1 MVSKT
6 IEFSKPKFRTCLW
19 KNCVNF
25 SPTFTNLQSK
35 LIALETQ
42 KFQNVKIQENQER
55 LINDLKTN
63 TMLTSQTSYSN
74 SQPKMLNLIKKSA
87 FLFEKYKKLVVKNL
101 IGVDNY
107 SLVETLFLKT
117 QYNKVFKN
125 QELLYKHLEQ
135 KISR

>member
-1 MVSKT
+1 MVPKT
-6 IEFSKPKFRTCLW
+6 TKFSKSKFRTCLW

-25 SPTFTNLQSK
+25 SPTFTNLQSQ

-74 SQPKMLNLIKKSA
+74 SQPKMLNLIKKST
-87 FLFEKYKKLVVKNL
+87 LLSEEYKKLLVKNL
-101 IGVDNY
+101 IGADNF

-125 QELLYKHLEQ
+125 QELLYKHLEP
-135 KISR
+135 KMSR